1 MNNNESSNTNHTAEA
16 VAAIVSTPWYRNW
29 KTYAYIGAG
38 IVLVAGAAYAIA
50 KTGSAD
56 AVADAAADAIGSAAD
71 AAGTAVETTV
81 EAVA

>member
-1 MNNNESSNTNHTAEA
+1 MNNNESSNTNNTAEA
-16 VAAIVSTPWYRNW
+16 VARVVTTPWYRNW

-38 IVLVAGAAYAIA
+38 VLLVAGAAYAIA

-71 AAGTAVETTV
+71 AAGTAVETAA